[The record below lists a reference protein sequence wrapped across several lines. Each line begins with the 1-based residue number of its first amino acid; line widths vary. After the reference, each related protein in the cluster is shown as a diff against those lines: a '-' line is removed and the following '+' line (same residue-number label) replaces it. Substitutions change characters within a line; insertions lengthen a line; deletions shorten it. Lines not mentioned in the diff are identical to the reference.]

1 MIKNLQA
8 RHAHTAPSQH
18 AQLFDSPQGVNLPQ
32 AAFAVAPQLRL
43 PGREIISRDDL
54 VDRMITF
61 MVEDLL
67 YPPFG
72 LDGFDCKISKPRTYQ
87 VPSNV
92 VVLEFINGKKYTVTV
107 DEYVEPTPEANPTE
121 PASI

>member
-1 MIKNLQA
+1 MLKNLQA
-8 RHAHTAPSQH
+8 KHAHTAPSH
-18 AQLFDSPQGVNLPQ
+18 HPQLFDSPQGVNLPQ

-43 PGREIISRDDL
+43 PGRQIVSRDDL

-72 LDGFDCKISKPRTYQ
+72 LNGLDCKISSPREYP
-87 VPSNV
+87 VSSNV
-92 VVLEFINGKKYTVTV
+92 VVLEFIGGKKYTVTIEDY
-107 DEYVEPTPEANPTE
+107 DEPAAATPEDNQ
-121 PASI
+121 